1 MTSLDKEIKKI
12 LIDDIYIV
20 NFMPFMDTYYD
31 TEEREIE
38 DALLLLQINVYGNKT
53 SITFQFIIKTAF
65 MCEIESLIYAAR
77 F

>member
-1 MTSLDKEIKKI
+1 MIFILSILCHLWVPIMTQRRDL
-12 LIDDIYIV
+12 
-20 NFMPFMDTYYD
+20 
-31 TEEREIE
+31 E